1 MEENIKNRII
11 IVLSILALIFFIGSL
26 KSCGNAYRQK
36 QARDKEMAARLD
48 LEERISK
55 ISQENSLSEEKLL
68 VVQKELDETK
78 LELGESKKALA
89 QQQSVS
95 QNLREELN
103 KVTKLKETLEE
114 DLKEALVSDKSSRS
128 RKK

>member
-11 IVLSILALIFFIGSL
+11 IVLSILALIFFVGSL

-55 ISQENSLSEEKLL
+55 ISQENSLSEEKLQA
-68 VVQKELDETK
+68 VQKEMDETK
-78 LELGESKKALA
+78 LELGEGKKALA

-95 QNLREELN
+95 QNLKEELN
-103 KVTKLKETLEE
+103 KMAKLKEALEE
-114 DLKEALVSDKSSRS
+114 DLKEALVNDKSSRP